1 MNVNAFIA
9 SNCAG
14 AASFLLYSHWCETL
28 LLFCHSYP
36 ILCFSPCFFEQYFKD
51 GPKLMS
57 RHSVFVHFFKFLSSF
72 RLPSSTF
79 FRVSS
84 TSGSAKKASDANEY
98 LSHKSRR
105 SEGPEAMDWSI
116 RTEIRSSVSAI
127 QEITNDNALLQET
140 GSIQKKRFDI
150 QLLTS
155 LCATCDTTQDLFLLT
170 SLA

>member
-1 MNVNAFIA
+1 MRRTTTGIN
-9 SNCAG
+9 
-14 AASFLLYSHWCETL
+14 
-28 LLFCHSYP
+28 
-36 ILCFSPCFFEQYFKD
+36 
-51 GPKLMS
+51 
-57 RHSVFVHFFKFLSSF
+57 
-72 RLPSSTF
+72 F